1 MKFAK
6 TILHKKTPEWADKYI
21 DYKRLK
27 KIISRRCALTT
38 VVDGPGVTGG
48 GVARLATPVHSGSG
62 SGHDDEDNDDDDDHH
77 PPCTVGGSPRRD
89 SNRAALFVRDAGSQ
103 SPPLHRSAMPHSV
116 SMPVTNADRRARR
129 PFLHEDSSVSAGS
142 VGDMASGER
151 ARSLSR
157 DQPQPGSSSPR
168 SRNGNGLLPL
178 GADTVFAREL
188 QAELTKV
195 CKFVDELEH
204 EASLQKLRLQRIVQN
219 GTTYDYDKRKLKT
232 AFLQHYRYL
241 ELIKGFKT
249 INRQGFLK
257 IVKKYDK
264 ASGHHTLDY
273 FTRNGLRATTLDHE
287 EGIAELMAD
296 CVHQFSERFTQ
307 GQRRAALAFLRGPTS
322 TPGDYHE
329 SPTYHAASAFNGC
342 CLGAGVVLLIQSY
355 LRHPPATDDQ
365 WLMEAAYLAMLAMM
379 VASAMG
385 QFVFDRVRINHHLIL
400 DYETPTQYLSWL
412 QLLNFPCALL
422 LVWAAC
428 RAAWGRVEELIIV
441 QAVSLVVVFA
451 LPTALFHGEF
461 RWWLVKRIGRI
472 FAAPFFSVKFPD
484 VFIADL
490 MTSLSFSFGVVPLWG
505 CTLHRWAAGAV
516 ADVDDDDH
524 DSAPALCS
532 KSSSVVALRLVF
544 ALSPYWIRILQ
555 CARRCHDS
563 RAWAPQIYNL
573 VKYLLQSVFL
583 ILAAFKL
590 KSGTVWTL
598 TCLVGTAASLYAY
611 AWDVYMDWGLV
622 RVIPVASRRPEP
634 PIAPPDHPL
643 DRLHRGPP
651 LDADDTNPVHSDHD
665 DHDDHDPI
673 KSPGLASPHDPDSPA
688 SDHEHHDDEHESAD
702 ALGEGPVRTSRFW
715 WHAAVVPTAWL
726 NRRRDAWWPVRAA
739 AAWVVALWHRTLVL
753 RHNRLFFSTRFY
765 AVVVVVN
772 LFARFSWT
780 VTLIWPT
787 MPARMVIAQAG
798 IELTRRFLWMLLRL
812 DNEQRHNC
820 ERLRATRESRL
831 LVS

>member
-27 KIISRRCALTT
+27 KVISRRCALTA
-38 VVDGPGVTGG
+38 VVDGPSGTGG
-48 GVARLATPVHSGSG
+48 GAARLATPVHSGSG
-62 SGHDDEDNDDDDDHH
+62 SGHDDDDEDDEH
-77 PPCTVGGSPRRD
+77 SPRRE
-89 SNRAALFVRDAGSQ
+89 SNRAALYVRDAGSR
-103 SPPLHRSAMPHSV
+103 SPPLHRSAMSHSV
-116 SMPVTNADRRARR
+116 SMPITVADRRARR

-142 VGDMASGER
+142 AGDVASGER

-157 DQPQPGSSSPR
+157 DRLQPGHSSPR
-168 SRNGNGLLPL
+168 LQSGKSLLPL
-178 GADTVFAREL
+178 GADTVFVREL

-195 CKFVDELEH
+195 CEFVDELEH
-204 EASLQKLRLQRIVQN
+204 EASLQKIRLQRIVQN

-249 INRQGFLK
+249 INRQGFVK

-273 FTRNGLRATTLDHE
+273 FTQNGLRATTLDHE

-296 CVHQFSERFTQ
+296 CVHQYSEKFTQ
-307 GQRRAALAFLRGPTS
+307 GQRRAALTFLRGPTS

-342 CLGAGVVLLIQSY
+342 CVGTGTMLLIQSY
-355 LRHPPATDDQ
+355 LRYPPVTEDQ
-365 WLMEAAYLAMLAMM
+365 GLMEAAYLAMLAMM

-385 QFVFDRVRINHHLIL
+385 QYVFDRVRINHHLIL

-412 QLLNFPCALL
+412 QLLNFPCALF
-422 LVWAAC
+422 LVWAAF
-428 RAAWGRVEELIIV
+428 RAAWSRVEELIIV
-441 QAVSLVVVFA
+441 QTVSLVVAFA
-451 LPTALFHGEF
+451 LPTVLFHGEF

-505 CTLHRWAAGAV
+505 CTMHRWVAGALAV
-516 ADVDDDDH
+516 FDGDDH
-524 DSAPALCS
+524 DAAPALCS
-532 KSSSVVALRLVF
+532 KSPSVVTLRLVF
-544 ALSPYWIRILQ
+544 TLFPYWIRILQ
-555 CARRCHDS
+555 CARRCYDS
-563 RAWAPQIYNL
+563 RALTPQIYNL

-598 TCLVGTAASLYAY
+598 TCLFGTVASLYAY

-622 RVIPVASRRPEP
+622 RVIPVAPRRLVPAAATSNP
-634 PIAPPDHPL
+634 MDH
-643 DRLHRGPP
+643 LHRGPP
-651 LDADDTNPVHSDHD
+651 QDADDAHPIHD
-665 DHDDHDPI
+665 DHDDDPI
-673 KSPGLASPHDPDSPA
+673 KISNLASPHDPDSPA
-688 SDHEHHDDEHESAD
+688 SDHEHHDGEHGSAD

-726 NRRRDAWWPVRAA
+726 DRRRKAWWPVRAA
-739 AAWVVALWHRTLVL
+739 VVWVVALWHRTLVL

-772 LFARFSWT
+772 LFARFAWT
-780 VTLIWPT
+780 VTLLWPT
-787 MPARMVIAQAG
+787 MPACMVIALAG
-798 IELTRRFLWMLLRL
+798 VELTRRFLWMLLRL

-820 ERLRATRESRL
+820 ERFRATRESRL